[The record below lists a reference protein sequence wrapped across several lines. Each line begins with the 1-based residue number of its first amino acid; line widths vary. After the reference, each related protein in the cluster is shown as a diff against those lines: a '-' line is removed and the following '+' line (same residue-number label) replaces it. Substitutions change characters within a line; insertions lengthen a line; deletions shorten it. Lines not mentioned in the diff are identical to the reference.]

1 MRISFTLRNEM
12 LHHAPMNSSGSAEK
26 QSASLNPVHI
36 GGITYF
42 AATDLAAVLKI
53 SRQTLWRWRRAGK
66 IPLGHRFRDG
76 QTFFTQSE
84 VEEIKSFALQI
95 KPIDPTDRN
104 QLELFRPPRA

>member
-1 MRISFTLRNEM
+1 M
-12 LHHAPMNSSGSAEK
+12 LHDAPMEAGESATN
-26 QSASLNPVHI
+26 QNASLIPVAI
-36 GGITYF
+36 EGTVYF
-42 AATDLAAVLKI
+42 SATDVAAVLKI

-84 VEEIKSFALQI
+84 VEEIKSFAHRI
-95 KPIDPTDRN
+95 IPIDPTDRD

>member
-1 MRISFTLRNEM
+1 MRILLTYGDVM
-12 LHHAPMNSSGSAEK
+12 LHRVPMNSSGAAEK
-26 QSASLNPVHI
+26 QIASLNSVQI
-36 GGITYF
+36 DGVAYV

-53 SRQTLWRWRRAGK
+53 SRQTLWRWRRAAK

-84 VEEIKSFALQI
+84 VEEIKSFAHRI

-104 QLELFRPPRA
+104 QLELFRPPRT

>member
-1 MRISFTLRNEM
+1 M
-12 LHHAPMNSSGSAEK
+12 LHDAPMDPSGPTPK
-26 QSASLNPVHI
+26 QIASLDAVQI
-36 GGITYF
+36 DGITYF

-104 QLELFRPPRA
+104 QLELFRAPRA

>member
-1 MRISFTLRNEM
+1 M
-12 LHHAPMNSSGSAEK
+12 LHDAPMDSPGSAPK
-26 QSASLNPVHI
+26 QIASLDAVQI
-36 GGITYF
+36 DGIAYF
-42 AATDLAAVLKI
+42 AATDLAAVLKV

-95 KPIDPTDRN
+95 KPIGRTDRN